1 MWGRLR
7 RLKNNMYKKLIR
19 FISQKIKSYSGR
31 IRAKHFCNKY
41 KHQGLNVKVGIGCW
55 FGKNITA
62 DFIDGSGC
70 LTIGDNIIID
80 GSTKFIISNNGDINI
95 GANSNIRENSL
106 FEVTNFGHI
115 AIGENCFFNKNATI
129 VSMNS
134 IEIGNDTI
142 FGPNVMVYDHDHDY
156 RQIKEDK
163 YVCAPIIIGNNCWIA
178 ANALLLKETNIGD
191 NAVVA
196 GSTIVNGCVEQ
207 QSLFYNP
214 VQKKQKRIDYGK

>member
-80 GSTKFIISNNGDINI
+80 GSTKFIISNNGDIDI
-95 GANSNIRENSL
+95 GDNSNIRENSL

-115 AIGENCFFNKNATI
+115 TIGENCFFNKNATI

-134 IEIGNDTI
+134 IKIGNDTDTNAALTGALAGYYYNSVPKNWI
-142 FGPNVMVYDHDHDY
+142 KNLIKHDEINNLLE
-156 RQIKEDK
+156 QFIKNWK
-163 YVCAPIIIGNNCWIA
+163 A
-178 ANALLLKETNIGD
+178 
-191 NAVVA
+191 
-196 GSTIVNGCVEQ
+196 
-207 QSLFYNP
+207 
-214 VQKKQKRIDYGK
+214 